1 LNFSKSQPALL
12 DGKVGMRTFAET
24 VIYILCLEK
33 TNLKVKRLRGEVEE
47 KLQARSSLTELLAE
61 VQTKQ
66 ADLVLLEDF
75 LKREK
80 NRMCNRNR
88 RLTEANKSVELME
101 KALTRLST
109 EIEKDRALYYE
120 KMQEYVALR
129 EQLLWVNAQLMI
141 RRKNMTGQLASI
153 FYPQQSTS
161 SSNCTCESVY
171 RIAGLH
177 LPDAENYRKHCY
189 LEISSAL
196 GYVALL
202 IIILSSI
209 FDVPLSHE
217 VKFAGSRSVIFD
229 FSLQNSNNTIQTFPL
244 YTSRSNKITFNYGV
258 FLLNRNIAQFRRNLG
273 LPTADL
279 RCTLAN
285 VANLFE
291 KFSGTLSDSNLINR
305 TTRSNFPSSSTVE
318 VRSLNRLD
326 NFETSLASTSD
337 DVPMM
342 ANDDRSTS
350 LPTLLP
356 LLSTDS
362 ERHCVLSLRPPVRI
376 GIAKIISNRARFFVP
391 AGWSF
396 AAPYCLWTNRPAGQ
410 WRHKNV
416 VKIFLFPKFLPHTGR
431 LAAFTGGNFHNLRQ
445 QWDKRR
451 RFYNTFAQSRH
462 SGTAPVRFNDG
473 RPSRRRRQI
482 FFFFCTGPIMFGHS
496 TGMLR
501 WSSLLLTIVVI
512 LLYSR
517 STDSIRWLALG
528 QSNKLWNHA
537 QHCPRTRF
545 ERKRYGLAGVQTRLC
560 KRHADL
566 MPIIMKSASQS
577 VMVCQQQFKNYR
589 WNCSSVRQV
598 PKLPPDLTKGTRE
611 QALVYAL
618 SAAAVA
624 HGIAKA
630 CSSGTIAY
638 CPCGNAVSGAKFDDY
653 IRRGCSDNV
662 PYGQKV
668 SKEWTK
674 IKKFKAAMRLQQQ
687 QQQQQQQLQQKQ
699 QQFQRSRYRNRKRVQ
714 SQRSYHDDIMRYMRE
729 NRNVYPYLHKKPKR
743 IVLAPRARMNHHNY
757 RIINH
762 MLELKCKCHGVS
774 GSCNLKTC
782 WKVLPPLIQIGEMLR
797 KKYSRAAEVRWLNGG
812 NSARY
817 NVEPYALVGRVTE
830 DDLVYIRKSP
840 DYCTEDRRVGSIGTQ
855 GRTCNATEQS
865 SAGCD
870 SMCCGRG
877 HEIVFEYVISNCRC
891 RYVHCC
897 YVECDRCREL
907 AEKHVCK

>member
-1 LNFSKSQPALL
+1 
-12 DGKVGMRTFAET
+12 
-24 VIYILCLEK
+24 
-33 TNLKVKRLRGEVEE
+33 
-47 KLQARSSLTELLAE
+47 
-61 VQTKQ
+61 
-66 ADLVLLEDF
+66 
-75 LKREK
+75 
-80 NRMCNRNR
+80 
-88 RLTEANKSVELME
+88 
-101 KALTRLST
+101 
-109 EIEKDRALYYE
+109 
-120 KMQEYVALR
+120 
-129 EQLLWVNAQLMI
+129 
-141 RRKNMTGQLASI
+141 
-153 FYPQQSTS
+153 
-161 SSNCTCESVY
+161 
-171 RIAGLH
+171 
-177 LPDAENYRKHCY
+177 
-189 LEISSAL
+189 
-196 GYVALL
+196 
-202 IIILSSI
+202 
-209 FDVPLSHE
+209 
-217 VKFAGSRSVIFD
+217 
-229 FSLQNSNNTIQTFPL
+229 
-244 YTSRSNKITFNYGV
+244 
-258 FLLNRNIAQFRRNLG
+258 
-273 LPTADL
+273 
-279 RCTLAN
+279 
-285 VANLFE
+285 
-291 KFSGTLSDSNLINR
+291 
-305 TTRSNFPSSSTVE
+305 
-318 VRSLNRLD
+318 
-326 NFETSLASTSD
+326 
-337 DVPMM
+337 
-342 ANDDRSTS
+342 
-350 LPTLLP
+350 
-356 LLSTDS
+356 
-362 ERHCVLSLRPPVRI
+362 
-376 GIAKIISNRARFFVP
+376 
-391 AGWSF
+391 
-396 AAPYCLWTNRPAGQ
+396 
-410 WRHKNV
+410 
-416 VKIFLFPKFLPHTGR
+416 
-431 LAAFTGGNFHNLRQ
+431 
-445 QWDKRR
+445 
-451 RFYNTFAQSRH
+451 
-462 SGTAPVRFNDG
+462 
-473 RPSRRRRQI
+473 
-482 FFFFCTGPIMFGHS
+482 MFGHS

-501 WSSLLLTIVVI
+501 WSSLLLTIVVM

-545 ERKRYGLAGVQTRLC
+545 ERKRYGLAGIQTRLC

-653 IRRGCSDNV
+653 IRKGCSDNV

-687 QQQQQQQLQQKQ
+687 QQQQQLQQKQ
-699 QQFQRSRYRNRKRVQ
+699 QQFQRSRNRNRKRVQ

-729 NRNVYPYLHKKPKR
+729 NGNVYPYVHKKPKR
-743 IVLAPRARMNHHNY
+743 ILLAPRARMNHHNY
-757 RIINH
+757 RVGRNIINH

-897 YVECDRCREL
+897 YVECDRCLRCCRSERSETIVGWL
-907 AEKHVCK
+907 VACLFACSPADNSERKNGNEPVAVLYSVRLTTFQRSLYLVPFAAGFWVLLFSSSATAAVPPTLLSRFNSERAEPKQVDGLLFESLKSTSDSVHIVLLLYCFINIPDQKIRLGMPFTIQITVACFVRRMR

>member
-1 LNFSKSQPALL
+1 MVKSECVHSP
-12 DGKVGMRTFAET
+12 KPSFTFYAWKRLKT
-24 VIYILCLEK
+24 VIAAVK
-33 TNLKVKRLRGEVEE
+33 QTNLKVKRLRGEVEE

-80 NRMCNRNR
+80 NRMYNRNR

-109 EIEKDRALYYE
+109 EIEKDRAVYYE

-209 FDVPLSHE
+209 FDVPLSHK

-376 GIAKIISNRARFFVP
+376 GIAKILSNRARFFVP

-545 ERKRYGLAGVQTRLC
+545 ERKRYGLAGIQTRLC

-653 IRRGCSDNV
+653 IRKGCSDNV
-662 PYGQKV
+662 PYGQK
-668 SKEWTK
+668 
-674 IKKFKAAMRLQQQ
+674 
-687 QQQQQQQLQQKQ
+687 
-699 QQFQRSRYRNRKRVQ
+699 
-714 SQRSYHDDIMRYMRE
+714 
-729 NRNVYPYLHKKPKR
+729 
-743 IVLAPRARMNHHNY
+743 
-757 RIINH
+757 IINH

>member
-1 LNFSKSQPALL
+1 MVKSECVHSP
-12 DGKVGMRTFAET
+12 KPSFTFYAWKRLKT
-24 VIYILCLEK
+24 VIAAVK
-33 TNLKVKRLRGEVEE
+33 QTNLKVKRLRGEVEE

-153 FYPQQSTS
+153 FYPQQSVNDILFDTS

-177 LPDAENYRKHCY
+177 LPDAENYRSQSQLIQSDCCCCCYLSCCFVRLLEHCY

-258 FLLNRNIAQFRRNLG
+258 FLLNRNIA
-273 LPTADL
+273 
-279 RCTLAN
+279 
-285 VANLFE
+285 
-291 KFSGTLSDSNLINR
+291 
-305 TTRSNFPSSSTVE
+305 
-318 VRSLNRLD
+318 
-326 NFETSLASTSD
+326 
-337 DVPMM
+337 
-342 ANDDRSTS
+342 
-350 LPTLLP
+350 
-356 LLSTDS
+356 
-362 ERHCVLSLRPPVRI
+362 
-376 GIAKIISNRARFFVP
+376 
-391 AGWSF
+391 
-396 AAPYCLWTNRPAGQ
+396 
-410 WRHKNV
+410 
-416 VKIFLFPKFLPHTGR
+416 
-431 LAAFTGGNFHNLRQ
+431 
-445 QWDKRR
+445 
-451 RFYNTFAQSRH
+451 
-462 SGTAPVRFNDG
+462 
-473 RPSRRRRQI
+473 QI

-662 PYGQKV
+662 PYGQK
-668 SKEWTK
+668 
-674 IKKFKAAMRLQQQ
+674 
-687 QQQQQQQLQQKQ
+687 
-699 QQFQRSRYRNRKRVQ
+699 
-714 SQRSYHDDIMRYMRE
+714 
-729 NRNVYPYLHKKPKR
+729 
-743 IVLAPRARMNHHNY
+743 
-757 RIINH
+757 IINH

>member
-1 LNFSKSQPALL
+1 
-12 DGKVGMRTFAET
+12 
-24 VIYILCLEK
+24 
-33 TNLKVKRLRGEVEE
+33 
-47 KLQARSSLTELLAE
+47 
-61 VQTKQ
+61 
-66 ADLVLLEDF
+66 
-75 LKREK
+75 
-80 NRMCNRNR
+80 
-88 RLTEANKSVELME
+88 
-101 KALTRLST
+101 
-109 EIEKDRALYYE
+109 
-120 KMQEYVALR
+120 
-129 EQLLWVNAQLMI
+129 
-141 RRKNMTGQLASI
+141 
-153 FYPQQSTS
+153 
-161 SSNCTCESVY
+161 
-171 RIAGLH
+171 
-177 LPDAENYRKHCY
+177 
-189 LEISSAL
+189 
-196 GYVALL
+196 
-202 IIILSSI
+202 
-209 FDVPLSHE
+209 
-217 VKFAGSRSVIFD
+217 
-229 FSLQNSNNTIQTFPL
+229 
-244 YTSRSNKITFNYGV
+244 
-258 FLLNRNIAQFRRNLG
+258 
-273 LPTADL
+273 
-279 RCTLAN
+279 
-285 VANLFE
+285 
-291 KFSGTLSDSNLINR
+291 
-305 TTRSNFPSSSTVE
+305 
-318 VRSLNRLD
+318 
-326 NFETSLASTSD
+326 
-337 DVPMM
+337 
-342 ANDDRSTS
+342 
-350 LPTLLP
+350 
-356 LLSTDS
+356 
-362 ERHCVLSLRPPVRI
+362 
-376 GIAKIISNRARFFVP
+376 
-391 AGWSF
+391 
-396 AAPYCLWTNRPAGQ
+396 
-410 WRHKNV
+410 
-416 VKIFLFPKFLPHTGR
+416 
-431 LAAFTGGNFHNLRQ
+431 
-445 QWDKRR
+445 
-451 RFYNTFAQSRH
+451 
-462 SGTAPVRFNDG
+462 
-473 RPSRRRRQI
+473 
-482 FFFFCTGPIMFGHS
+482 MFGHS

-501 WSSLLLTIVVI
+501 WSSLLLTIVVM

-545 ERKRYGLAGVQTRLC
+545 ERKRYGLAGIQTRLC

-653 IRRGCSDNV
+653 IRKGCSDNV
-662 PYGQKV
+662 PYGQK
-668 SKEWTK
+668 
-674 IKKFKAAMRLQQQ
+674 
-687 QQQQQQQLQQKQ
+687 
-699 QQFQRSRYRNRKRVQ
+699 
-714 SQRSYHDDIMRYMRE
+714 
-729 NRNVYPYLHKKPKR
+729 
-743 IVLAPRARMNHHNY
+743 
-757 RIINH
+757 IINH

-897 YVECDRCREL
+897 YVECDRCLRCCRSERSETIVGWL
-907 AEKHVCK
+907 VACLFACSPADNSERKNGNEPVAVLYSVRLTTFQRSLYLVPFAAGFWVLLFSSSATAAVPPTLLSRFNSERAEPKQVDGLLFESLKSTSDSVVCFTYCFVALLFY